1 MDRSDIQFRKNCQ
14 FYHTKITK
22 LLRKGDVRQAKELL
36 NKVNEALVQWE
47 HSLRS
52 AQFKVN
58 LLRNIYADL
67 LKNERRASYKL
78 DRRQGDDSEK

>member
-1 MDRSDIQFRKNCQ
+1 MDRSDIRFRKNCQ

-22 LLRKGDVRQAKELL
+22 LLKKGEFGQAKELL
-36 NKVNEALVQWE
+36 DKVGTALTQWE
-47 HSLRS
+47 NSLRS